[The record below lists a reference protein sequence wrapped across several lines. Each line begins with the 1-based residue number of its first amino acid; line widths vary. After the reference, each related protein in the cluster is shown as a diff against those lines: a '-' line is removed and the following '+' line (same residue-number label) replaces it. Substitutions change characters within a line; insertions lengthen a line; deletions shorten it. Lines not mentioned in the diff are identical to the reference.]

1 MTQIEGH
8 GLGSIHNNDSKGQ
21 KAHTNNDF
29 DINFDKILAELEG
42 EESIAPKKK
51 QKATDTEHIQQPIK
65 PFYNPVL
72 DGGIAGIGKNEL
84 ISKERYQELHKIAS
98 KIINIQLPNL

>member
-21 KAHTNNDF
+21 KAHANNDF
-29 DINFDKILAELEG
+29 DINFDKILAELEI
-42 EESIAPKKK
+42 EENIAPKKK
-51 QKATDTEHIQQPIK
+51 QKATDTKSIQQSIK

-72 DGGIAGIGKNEL
+72 DGGIAGVGKNEL